1 MKTQILIFLSLVIFS
16 FCVEEADF
24 PIENNITVLTEAT
37 FDKAISLYDHIL
49 VMFYAPWCGHCKKFK
64 PELEKAAEVL
74 RKENLIVAKV
84 DATVEKKLAEK
95 YKVKGYPT
103 VKFFIKG
110 EPIDYTAGR
119 KEKEVIDWVR
129 KKSGPPTTP
138 IKSIEELEK
147 LQKNKDVIVVYFGTD
162 AEELKIFTKAALVHE
177 DFPFFTVECPK
188 IAEKLNAKQK
198 SVVIFKQFD
207 EKRNDLLEIQ
217 ETPLNEFLEKNTVR
231 RIGTFDE
238 KTVDIIF
245 GKYKPCIAYFGEK
258 GAKWDEVK
266 IEMEKV
272 YEKYNSK
279 LKFIM
284 SEVNK
289 GMEKRVADYI
299 GVKKDGLPKV
309 LILDTKKELDKYVM
323 EGEITEKNLIQF
335 IEDWENKKL
344 KKFLKSEEIPKDNNG
359 DIFVVVGKSFQ
370 KDVIEN
376 DNDVLLVFYAPW
388 CGHCKRLLPEYE
400 KAAKKIKAA
409 NPKIILAKMD
419 ATENEVEGVHITG
432 FPTIKFYPG
441 DKKNE
446 KPKDYSGERNAD
458 SIIKYLEKNAYN
470 KLVLEEEKA
479 KTSDL

>member
-1 MKTQILIFLSLVIFS
+1 MGK
-16 FCVEEADF
+16 
-24 PIENNITVLTEAT
+24 
-37 FDKAISLYDHIL
+37 
-49 VMFYAPWCGHCKKFK
+49 
-64 PELEKAAEVL
+64 
-74 RKENLIVAKV
+74 
-84 DATVEKKLAEK
+84 
-95 YKVKGYPT
+95 
-103 VKFFIKG
+103 
-110 EPIDYTAGR
+110 
-119 KEKEVIDWVR
+119 
-129 KKSGPPTTP
+129 KKSGPPTTE
-138 IKSIEELEK
+138 IKSNEELEK
-147 LQKNKDVIVVYFGTD
+147 LQKNKDVIVVYF
-162 AEELKIFTKAALVHE
+162 KAIWWKKKWFIREQRNPIEWISWKKYSLR
-177 DFPFFTVECPK
+177 
-188 IAEKLNAKQK
+188 I
-198 SVVIFKQFD
+198 VIYD
-207 EKRNDLLEIQ
+207 D
-217 ETPLNEFLEKNTVR
+217 
-231 RIGTFDE
+231 
-238 KTVDIIF
+238 KTVDIIL
-245 GKYKPCIAYFGEK
+245 GKFKPCIAYFGEK

-323 EGEITEKNLIQF
+323 EGEITEKNLVQF